1 METIKE
7 VVSWIATH
15 WEEMVTAF
23 LSVVGALEVIAKWT
37 ETDKDDKVASLLKE
51 WTSKVNKAVIKI
63 IGYLTLKGT
72 K

>member
-1 METIKE
+1 METVKE
-7 VVSWIATH
+7 VLSWIATH
-15 WEEMVTAF
+15 WEQIVTAF
-23 LSVVGALEVIAKWT
+23 LSVVGALEIVAKWT

-51 WTSKVNKAVIKI
+51 YTDKVNKIVIKI